1 MIYNG
6 YDIDMLE
13 IYDKLGGKQTLP
25 KRSLELGQRIPI
37 IQVKIQAKKYYKIY
51 IYPIVVIN
59 SIFFKSNKNFRPPSL
74 SYKCAYGEAI
84 YAG

>member
-37 IQVKIQAKKYYKIY
+37 IQVKIQAKKILQNIY
-51 IYPIVVIN
+51 
-59 SIFFKSNKNFRPPSL
+59 L
-74 SYKCAYGEAI
+74 SYSSDKYYI
-84 YAG
+84 F